1 MRIDRRVLLSVLVY
15 VIFDLCVPGSPGAFA
30 FEPSECV
37 EIVRMTRER
46 AAFDVVS
53 LSTVG
58 RDCVPTFDGVH
69 RSVVAP
75 RVRLP
80 EHATRTVRST
90 DWLSWVTPIPRAR
103 SAPAGSLA
111 STEAH

>member
-1 MRIDRRVLLSVLVY
+1 MRIDRRVLLTVLVY
-15 VIFDLCVPGSPGAFA
+15 VTFDLCLPGSPGAFA

-58 RDCVPTFDGVH
+58 RDCVMTFDGVH

-80 EHATRTVRST
+80 DHGARTVRST
-90 DWLSWVTPIPRAR
+90 DWLPWVSPIARAR

-111 STEAH
+111 SPEAH